1 MNRKL
6 IFALQVLSLAWI
18 WVFVLSVDLW
28 ILSLLQVAREL
39 NDSINASIAIGM
51 LAIPLFLTI
60 AVILTYVFVNLQRYR
75 DDRQDSEELDEATWQ

>member
-60 AVILTYVFVNLQRYR
+60 AVILTYVFVNLQRYS
-75 DDRQDSEELDEATWQ
+75 DDRQDSEELDKATWH